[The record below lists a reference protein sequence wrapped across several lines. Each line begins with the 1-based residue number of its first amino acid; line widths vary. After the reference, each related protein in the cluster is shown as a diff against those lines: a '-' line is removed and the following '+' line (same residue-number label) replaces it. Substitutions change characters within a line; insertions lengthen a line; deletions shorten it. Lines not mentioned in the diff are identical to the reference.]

1 MIIFSMHEYILPFS
15 ETKLL
20 KKKTQ
25 KETWSK
31 NERNQQV
38 GKKAKY
44 VQKTI

>member
-1 MIIFSMHEYILPFS
+1 MILFSMHEYILPFS

-20 KKKTQ
+20 KKNKQ
-25 KETWSK
+25 KEIWSK
-31 NERNQQV
+31 NETNQQV

>member
-1 MIIFSMHEYILPFS
+1 MILFSMHEYILPFS

-20 KKKTQ
+20 KNKKQ
-25 KETWSK
+25 KEIWSK
-31 NERNQQV
+31 NETNQQV